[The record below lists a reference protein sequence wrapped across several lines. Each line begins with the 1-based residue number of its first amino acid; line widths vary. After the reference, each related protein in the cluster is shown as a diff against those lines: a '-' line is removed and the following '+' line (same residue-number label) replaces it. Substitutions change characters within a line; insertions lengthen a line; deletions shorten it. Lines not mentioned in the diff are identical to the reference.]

1 LLARS
6 SARNFAVATIAY
18 SIGVFALL
26 KLHWVEAHLLLPL
39 TQWQGRA
46 ATAALG
52 TPALPID
59 VTLACSGADA
69 FALCA
74 GAILAYPAT
83 WKSRLSG
90 TAIGFALI
98 LVLNSIRI
106 GTLGRAAG
114 SPLLFETLH
123 VYLWPASLVLVIA
136 GYVFAWMQMV
146 NARSRVAF
154 SHGATDRAATSLTF
168 ALVTWTVLFVLL
180 FVATSALYLQ
190 SAMALAVAS
199 FIARRAADALGM
211 IGIGAT
217 TAANT
222 LWTSKGGF
230 EVTPECISTP
240 LIPLYFA
247 AVMTYCTQW
256 RWRLL
261 GMAAAVPLFIALGI
275 TRLLVV
281 ALPAALIGSPLFLIH
296 AFYQLLLAAC
306 VVFALAAWRRG
317 AAAWRVAAIGC
328 MAGGLA
334 AYALGPVY
342 SAAFSI
348 FAIDI
353 PFNDAQGAMASLPSF
368 QTGFYLALSI
378 ATMTVLTWRAFVTG
392 LGALVAVQF
401 VAIGA
406 LLALSRY
413 HGDLVP
419 HIRDVRAWA
428 IIAPLAIVVIG
439 LNAHDRPRL

>member
-1 LLARS
+1 
-6 SARNFAVATIAY
+6 
-18 SIGVFALL
+18 VFALL
-26 KLHWVEAHLLLPL
+26 RLNWVEGHVLLPF
-39 TQWQGRA
+39 TQWQGSVAA
-46 ATAALG
+46 ATLG
-52 TPALPID
+52 APALPID

-106 GTLGRAAG
+106 GTLGRAVA

-123 VYLWPASLVLVIA
+123 VYVWPAVLVLLIA
-136 GYVFAWMQMV
+136 GYVFAWMQVV

-154 SHGATDRAATSLTF
+154 SDGAADGASTSLTF

-180 FVATSALYLQ
+180 FVATSTLYLQ
-190 SAMALAVAS
+190 SATAVAVAS

-211 IGIGAT
+211 IGIGAIT
-217 TAANT
+217 SANT

-247 AVMTYCTQW
+247 VLMTYCTQW

-296 AFYQLLLAAC
+296 AFYQLLLAAV
-306 VVFALAAWRRG
+306 VVFVLAAWRRG
-317 AAAWRVAAIGC
+317 AAAWRVTAIAC
-328 MAGGLA
+328 TVGGLS
-334 AYALGPVY
+334 AYVLGPVY
-342 SAAFSI
+342 AAALAV

-368 QTGFYLALSI
+368 QAGFYIALSI

-392 LGALVAVQF
+392 LGALVAVQV
-401 VAIGA
+401 VAVSA
-406 LLALSRY
+406 LLTLSRY

-439 LNAHDRPRL
+439 LTWHDRPRH